1 MVLEVHQP
9 LVDRI
14 DAFLASSGLAA
25 SYFGKRATGNSEV
38 VARLKAGRSIT
49 GRTEQKLVAFMDARS
64 GTVDAAS
71 QSVGSCGGAPLKE
84 AGS

>member
-1 MVLEVHQP
+1 MVLDIHQP
-9 LVDRI
+9 LVERI

-38 VARLKAGRSIT
+38 VARLKAGRTIT
-49 GRTEQKLVAFMDARS
+49 GRTEQKLLAFMDARS
-64 GTVDAAS
+64 LAVDAAS
-71 QSVGSCGGAPLKE
+71 QSVGSCDGVPPEE